1 MKQTE
6 TVRDDAGIAAIA
18 TEPAAAVPG
27 WRRIPLTGAR
37 DEVRGAGLLQRRT
50 DTRTDASLRVELTSI
65 DASRDRATG
74 ELYFATNPDEVTQNL
89 SRRGMCVRCE
99 RPPAIGARVLLQ
111 VRLPGEAPVDVIGQT
126 RWTRVE
132 FEPGEHGARA
142 FALVGIELLGG
153 APRALARYD
162 RALGRLEVLDET
174 PRSPVAS
181 LGGHR

>member
-1 MKQTE
+1 MKQAE
-6 TVRDDAGIAAIA
+6 TVRGEAEIAAIGAADPLPA
-18 TEPAAAVPG
+18 TG
-27 WRRIPLTGAR
+27 WRRIPLSGAR
-37 DEVRGAGLLQRRT
+37 DEARGAALLRRS
-50 DTRTDASLRVELTSI
+50 DARTEASFQVELTSI

-74 ELYFATNPDEVTQNL
+74 QPYFATSPGERTLNL

-99 RPPAIGARVLLQ
+99 RPPAIGTRMLLQ
-111 VRLPGEAPVDVIGQT
+111 LRFPGETAVDVIGQT

-162 RALGRLEVLDET
+162 RALGRLLMRDD
-174 PRSPVAS
+174 PPHSPVAS
-181 LGGHR
+181 VGGHR